1 MPQVRRGNLGLGA
14 SFVRVL
20 LVGCGGCN
28 SGVEMPKGLRRY
40 YGRGH
45 LHFVTFS
52 CYRRLPLLKDAR
64 SRDLVV
70 RELARVRDEL
80 GFPLVGY
87 VIMPEHV
94 HLLLGETK
102 DSTPSTVLHRLKL
115 RTARKL
121 RKKPNK
127 GYAKQMR
134 LPLEDEYGEG
144 LRSFWQARFYD
155 FNVYSERK
163 LKEKLEYMHENPLK
177 RRLVTHPKDWPW
189 SSWAFYANR
198 KDFLVRMDVEN

>member
-1 MPQVRRGNLGLGA
+1 
-14 SFVRVL
+14 
-20 LVGCGGCN
+20 
-28 SGVEMPKGLRRY
+28 MPKGLRRY
-40 YGRGH
+40 YGKGH

-52 CYRRLPLLKDAR
+52 CYRRLPLLKSAR
-64 SRDLVV
+64 SRDLLAQ
-70 RELARVRDEL
+70 ELARVREEL
-80 GFPLVGY
+80 RFPLVGY

-121 RKKPNK
+121 RKRPSRTSL
-127 GYAKQMR
+127 KQMR
-134 LPLEDEYGEG
+134 LPFEEYGEP

-155 FNVYSERK
+155 FNVYSEKK
-163 LKEKLEYMHENPLK
+163 LKEKLEYMHQNPIQ

-189 SSWAFYANR
+189 SS
-198 KDFLVRMDVEN
+198 